1 MRTTHIWSG
10 AVLALLSVYC
20 LVWLI
25 PENTAPAQSDLD
37 LSPALIPSIAT
48 GLCLVLSAVLVYRAL
63 SADRTE
69 TALLDE
75 EFGEE
80 ATGVDPAV
88 LGNLAIWIAVS
99 CAVLAIMEWVGFEP
113 ALALFLAAAM
123 LFVGA
128 RRYWAIALIAV
139 AAPVAL
145 SQLVFHVFT
154 TELPAIWR

>member
-1 MRTTHIWSG
+1 MWSG

-25 PENTAPAQSDLD
+25 PQNTAPAQSDLD
-37 LSPALIPSIAT
+37 LSPALIPSVAT
-48 GLCLVLSAVLVYRAL
+48 GLCLVLSVVLVYRAL
-63 SADRTE
+63 AADRTE
-69 TALLDE
+69 KALLDE

-80 ATGVDPAV
+80 ATGIDPAV
-88 LGNLAIWIAVS
+88 LGNLVIWTAVS
-99 CAVLAIMEWVGFEP
+99 CAILAVMELVGFEP

-128 RRYWAIALIAV
+128 RRYWVIALVAV

-145 SQLVFHVFT
+145 SQLVLHVFT
-154 TELPAIWR
+154 TELPAVWR